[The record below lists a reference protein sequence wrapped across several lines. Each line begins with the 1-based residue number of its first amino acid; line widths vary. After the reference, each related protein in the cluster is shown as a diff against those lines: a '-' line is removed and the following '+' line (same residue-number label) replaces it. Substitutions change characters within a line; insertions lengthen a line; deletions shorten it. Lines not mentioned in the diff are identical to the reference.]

1 MQEHIVV
8 DKKLGFRVLVSGPS
22 LGDIYESIALPEL
35 PVPITIYS
43 PQHGTNAMIAKTKG
57 DANVTFTIGGI
68 IQVGSH
74 FYGLSVGHAFIQ
86 RELDEP
92 FTSASDDSDEGP
104 SDLDDHYWHSLPDTQ
119 NDMDEHL
126 ELDALRHSSQ
136 EIGSR
141 SPPKQ
146 KHYTYCHD
154 AEVEHVCM
162 WDQFPTTNP
171 NDSLFEEFYAT
182 FTFRLVPDQNPQESN
197 QTKQIHSET
206 ASKDNHS
213 SGNITGTRL

>member
-43 PQHGTNAMIAKTKG
+43 PQHGTNAMIAKTK
-57 DANVTFTIGGI
+57 
-68 IQVGSH
+68 
-74 FYGLSVGHAFIQ
+74 
-86 RELDEP
+86 ELDEP

-162 WDQFPTTNP
+162 WDQFPTTDP